1 MNPYYKFEEWNL
13 NGRHDDSPGQE
24 WLKPQL
30 STSMLLPSID
40 GGNNN
45 NAGMDPFNAG
55 NPLDLGAVAGTAT
68 SPIAE
73 EASDSLGSTSHNIGL
88 NNFSDNNSPVDE
100 ASVPSGN
107 IELATTTL
115 FSPAQ
120 GMGEI
125 TFGRKR
131 GVKRRR
137 VEVEEKKVFDW

>member
-1 MNPYYKFEEWNL
+1 MNPYYKFEEGNL

-55 NPLDLGAVAGTAT
+55 NPLNLGAVAGTTT

-88 NNFSDNNSPVDE
+88 NNFSEHNSPVDE
-100 ASVPSGN
+100 ASVPPGN
-107 IELATTTL
+107 IELATIL
-115 FSPAQ
+115 SSILLKAW
-120 GMGEI
+120 E
-125 TFGRKR
+125 RLR
-131 GVKRRR
+131 L
-137 VEVEEKKVFDW
+137 EESAA